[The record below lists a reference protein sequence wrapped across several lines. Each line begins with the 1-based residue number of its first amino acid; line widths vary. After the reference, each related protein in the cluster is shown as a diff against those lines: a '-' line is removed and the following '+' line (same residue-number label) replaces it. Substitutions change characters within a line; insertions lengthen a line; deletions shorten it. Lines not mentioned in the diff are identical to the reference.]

1 MTENESRRGPATA
14 GGRQPHQ
21 SSEQYG
27 PAGAGS
33 SPFAAGQGHPQGV
46 GGGPVGQAGVRGGQE
61 TAASAQQAG
70 PSNAQPSSGAQ
81 ATGPGAARVP
91 QTGAVAQPG
100 PNTAPLPN
108 PHAAQAQTGIPRRQP
123 NTPRH
128 EPGAPHNPPG
138 TPHQET
144 GTPHYRP
151 STPQHETG
159 APQHQPSTPRNE
171 TSAPQQPG
179 AAPNEANTPQQQPS
193 TPQQLPGTAHHQPG
207 NPHYG
212 PMPQPVQPP
221 AALAGPRKRPGRLAA
236 LVGATALAAA
246 LLGGGAGAAIVGLT
260 SGSSASPG
268 TASSAATGQTISNTT
283 ASGDVSSVAAKVVPS
298 VVQVN
303 VTTGRGTAIGSGVIL
318 TADGRI
324 LTNAHVVQGA
334 QTVTVTM
341 SDGKKYQAGVVGS
354 DTKSDIAVLQAQG
367 ASGLTAATLGD
378 SSKLAVGQQVIAIGS
393 PGGLQ
398 NTVTTG
404 IVSALNR
411 PLSDVGGGDGGQQ
424 NSPFGRQ
431 TSNVTSGPSY
441 TAIQTDASINQ
452 GNSGGA
458 LVDGQGQVIGI
469 NSALYSPDS
478 SAGSVG
484 IGFAIPIND
493 AKKIVDQIVNG

>member
-1 MTENESRRGPATA
+1 MTENESRPGPATA

-27 PAGAGS
+27 QYRTGS
-33 SPFAAGQGHPQGV
+33 SPFAAGQGQPQEV
-46 GGGPVGQAGVRGGQE
+46 GGGPVGQAGARGGQE

-70 PSNAQPSSGAQ
+70 PSGAQPPSGAQ
-81 ATGPGAARVP
+81 AVGSGAAWAP
-91 QTGAVAQPG
+91 QTGAVAESG
-100 PNTAPLPN
+100 PNTGPLPN
-108 PHAAQAQTGIPRRQP
+108 VHAAHPQTGIPRQQP
-123 NTPRH
+123 NTQHH
-128 EPGAPHNPPG
+128 ELG

-144 GTPHYRP
+144 GTPHYR
-151 STPQHETG
+151 
-159 APQHQPSTPRNE
+159 A
-171 TSAPQQPG
+171 SAPQQ
-179 AAPNEANTPQQQPS
+179 Q
-193 TPQQLPGTAHHQPG
+193 PGT
-207 NPHYG
+207 PHYG
-212 PMPQPVQPP
+212 PMPQPAQPP

-260 SGSSASPG
+260 GGSSASSS
-268 TASSAATGQTISNTT
+268 TASPAATGQTISNTT
-283 ASGDVSSVAAKVVPS
+283 ASGDVSTVAAKVVPS

-334 QTVTVTM
+334 QTVTVTT
-341 SDGKKYQAGVVGS
+341 SDGKKYQARVVGS

-411 PLSDVGGGDGGQQ
+411 PLSDVGGGDGDQQ

-458 LVDGQGQVIGI
+458 LVDGQGRVIGI
-469 NSALYSPDS
+469 NSALYSPNS